1 MTEQEKQI
9 MAGNA
14 VFHNAVRPLMA
25 ELINV
30 EKTSVASAKSALGDY
45 PYIVDHEAITQQEQ
59 DAMDAYNLALQPIQT
74 QERKIRMLEF
84 SYGNKRRNAANDFFN
99 AVANELENSGELAS
113 ISGVVATTESVQSV
127 VNQIS
132 NQELID
138 SVYFTYNN

>member
-14 VFHNAVRPLMA
+14 VFHNAVRPLVS
-25 ELINV
+25 ELINLK
-30 EKTSVASAKSALGDY
+30 KTAVATAKSELGDY
-45 PYIVDHEAITQQEQ
+45 PIIANYEAITQQEQ
-59 DAMDAYNLALQPIQT
+59 EAMDAYNAAMQPIQE
-74 QERKIRMLEF
+74 QERKIRVLEVA
-84 SYGNKRRNAANDFFN
+84 YGNKRRNAANDFFN
-99 AVANELENSGELAS
+99 AVANELENSGALAS

-138 SVYFTYNN
+138 SVYFTYNS